1 MEPYRRLAKAT
12 RVSSTPAPMSAPHR
26 SSGPRPARVTGAASG
41 ETGAPVAGRSPGEA
55 DVSGAGWMVGVTE
68 GHRLSVH
75 RCGWVA
81 VHRRSQAGHQVFQR
95 VGQAQDGAEAEGA
108 VHRIVHT
115 RKEDGPALL
124 EGVELGVEGILL
136 DLAPHSLE
144 EVLEDEDVGSQVPQ
158 LLLANLGRV
167 EVADVTGQSVGQPE
181 PQVREEAH

>member
-41 ETGAPVAGRSPGEA
+41 KTGAPVAGRSPGEVG
-55 DVSGAGWMVGVTE
+55 VSGAGWMVGVTE

-115 RKEDGPALL
+115 HKEDGPALL
-124 EGVELGVEGILL
+124 EGVDLGVEGILL
-136 DLAPHSLE
+136 DLAPLSLGE
-144 EVLEDEDVGSQVPQ
+144 DLEDEDVGIQEPH
-158 LLLANLGRV
+158 LLLADLGRV
-167 EVADVTGQSVGQPE
+167 EVADVTRSEEHTSELQS
-181 PQVREEAH
+181 